1 MKKLLLT
8 VLLLSAVVL
17 GLYNATPVKAD
28 TANLFDPTKVDAATD
43 DGSYWYEFSYYD
55 DTLPTGNYTITFK
68 TDIQPDIIFN
78 NISLSW
84 EDGTY
89 TFQNLY
95 DDGVLVVTGGSAE
108 GYTYTFHIDY
118 LFEGYF
124 NIFYSDLQNY
134 EPVLKV
140 NPLTTTYFSIVM
152 NEVDGVE
159 PVFTYSSLQVNAV
172 YNNLPTA
179 ASIKA
184 QLGATDDVDGDVTSR
199 IEIYNDAYTSTEK
212 VVGGD
217 YYIMFRVADTA
228 GNYAYLRVDID
239 IIDNIPPYLIY
250 DGVTYHDGDTISLP
264 AFYSDDTYEDK
275 ITPEDFMSQ
284 MQFLDGYYTYCD
296 GCEVSG
302 IQVALMNPDMES
314 DAWDIVGTHEFT
326 LIISDGFGYLENYN
340 EAQITIV
347 MTVLENYAPVITG
360 PASQTVEITNFNFA
374 SILAQYS
381 ATDTEDGTV
390 AITVDASTT
399 WNYASPTIGSFNLVL
414 RATDSNGKYT
424 LKTVPITVRDTTI
437 PVFKINNIAVT
448 TYSITVNMSDTSTL
462 QALIDSIVVTDAYYG
477 TLTSSKVVPALPS
490 LTTPATTNI
499 TITCTDASGN
509 VGSLVLTITVADD
522 ILPVIN
528 GPIKVVKGKTATMV
542 TADITAQLSAVDNVS
557 GALSVV
563 VVSDGYSGNMQTIGS
578 YLVQYKATDAAGNI
592 KYHDVRV
599 WVVDNVAPV
608 WVFDDYFINLG
619 VNESMTRTQL
629 IALLQASGMLANDL
643 SYTVTFISDEYSG
656 NELIEGAY
664 NVTMR
669 ITYANG
675 SQSDISV
682 QLAVPAAEDDGDVIV
697 VTPETPQT
705 GFQKFLTSIK
715 NFGVKVWTAIQSG
728 WNWIKNAAVWTYD
741 HIIYP
746 VYKFVFVK
754 DTVDTIPPVTTNPP
768 TTSVVPPTTTTVPY
782 NPPTLTTTNP
792 YQSI

>member
-1 MKKLLLT
+1 MKKLVLSLSLLF
-8 VLLLSAVVL
+8 AVVL
-17 GLYNATPVKAD
+17 GIYNVATVKAD
-28 TANLFDPTKVDAATD
+28 TTNLFDPTKVTTTISGDYIISFGYND
-43 DGSYWYEFSYYD
+43 P
-55 DTLPTGNYTITFK
+55 TLPDGLYTFELKNQPFQLGDPELVNYYIETSYQGQMSIQWWIDEGLANIVGSAGNYTLVIN
-68 TDIQPDIIFN
+68 DVIEGGYINIGQLDPQAAQGLIWN
-78 NISLSW
+78 NAI
-84 EDGTY
+84 
-89 TFQNLY
+89 
-95 DDGVLVVTGGSAE
+95 
-108 GYTYTFHIDY
+108 
-118 LFEGYF
+118 
-124 NIFYSDLQNY
+124 
-134 EPVLKV
+134 
-140 NPLTTTYFSIVM
+140 TTTNFSLVM

-172 YNNLPTA
+172 YNALPTA

-199 IEIYNDAYTSTEK
+199 IEIYNDAYTAETK

-217 YYIMFRVADTA
+217 YYIMFRVSDTA
-228 GNYAYLRVDID
+228 GNYAYLRVDIEV
-239 IIDNIPPYLIY
+239 IDNIKPYLQY
-250 DGVTYHDGDTISLP
+250 DGSSYYDGQSITLDPWYNDDSETEKLTLDEIRDMITY
-264 AFYSDDTYEDK
+264 
-275 ITPEDFMSQ
+275 
-284 MQFLDGYYTYCD
+284 LDGYYVYD
-296 GCEVSG
+296 PYDYNGILVDVSIPG
-302 IQVALMNPDMES
+302 YVGES
-314 DAWDIVGTHEFT
+314 EYYDTVGTYEVHVELT
-326 LIISDGFGYLENYN
+326 DLSNNTATIIVNL
-340 EAQITIV
+340 
-347 MTVLENYAPVITG
+347 TVLENHAPVITG
-360 PASQTVEITNFNFA
+360 PASQTVEITSFNFA

-424 LKTVPITVRDTTI
+424 LKTVPVTVRDTTI

-448 TYSITVNMSDTSTL
+448 NYSVTVNMSDTSTL
-462 QALIDSIVVTDAYYG
+462 QALIDSIVITDAYYG

-490 LTTPATTNI
+490 LTVPAVTNI

-522 ILPVIN
+522 VLPVIN

-578 YLVQYKATDAAGNI
+578 YLIQYKATDAAGNI

-619 VNESMTRTQL
+619 VNETMTKTEL

-643 SYTVTFISDEYSG
+643 SYTVTFLTDEYSG

-682 QLAVPAAEDDGDVIV
+682 QLAVPAADDGDVIV

-705 GFQKFLTSIK
+705 GFQKFLSSVK
-715 NFGVKVWTAIQSG
+715 NLGVKVWTAIQSG
-728 WNWIKNAAVWTYD
+728 WNWVKNAAVWTYD

-746 VYKFVFVK
+746 VYQFIFVK
-754 DTVDTIPPVTTNPP
+754 DTVTTIPPVSTN
-768 TTSVVPPTTTTVPY
+768 TTTTVPS
-782 NPPTLTTTNP
+782 TTTTTTLPPVTTTSNP
-792 YQSI
+792 AQSI

>member
-8 VLLLSAVVL
+8 VSLLFAVVL
-17 GLYNATPVKAD
+17 AIYNATPVKAD
-28 TANLFDPTKVDAATD
+28 TTNLFDPTKVDAATD

-108 GYTYTFHIDY
+108 GYTYTFNIDY

-124 NIFYSDLQNY
+124 YIFYSDPQNY

-199 IEIYNDAYTSTEK
+199 IEIYNDTYTPASK

-228 GNYAYLRVDID
+228 GNYAYLRVDIEV
-239 IIDNIPPYLIY
+239 IDNIKPTLTYNSTIY
-250 DGVTYHDGDTISLP
+250 TDGQSITLPSWYNDDSEAEKLTLEEIKALFTY
-264 AFYSDDTYEDK
+264 
-275 ITPEDFMSQ
+275 Q
-284 MQFLDGYYTYCD
+284 DGYYA
-296 GCEVSG
+296 SG
-302 IQVALMNPDMES
+302 TLVVNAS
-314 DAWDIVGTHEFT
+314 VGTSNYKDTPGTYAVT
-326 LIISDGFGYLENYN
+326 LTVKDGSNNTSTYTVN
-340 EAQITIV
+340 V
-347 MTVLENYAPVITG
+347 TVLENHAPVITG
-360 PASQTVEITNFNFA
+360 PASQTVEITSFNFA

-381 ATDTEDGTV
+381 ASDSEDGTV

-414 RATDSNGKYT
+414 RATDSNGKYS
-424 LKTVPITVRDTTI
+424 LKTIPITVRDTTI

-490 LTTPATTNI
+490 LTVPAVTNI

-522 ILPVIN
+522 VLPVIN

-578 YLVQYKATDAAGNI
+578 YLIQYKATDAAGNI

-619 VNESMTRTQL
+619 VNESMTRTEL

-643 SYTVTFISDEYSG
+643 SYTVTFLTDEYSG

-682 QLAVPAAEDDGDVIV
+682 QLAVPAAEDDDIII
-697 VTPETPQT
+697 VTPEVPQT

-715 NFGVKVWTAIQSG
+715 NFGAKIWGAIQAG
-728 WNWIKNAAVWTYD
+728 WNWVKNAAVWTYD

-746 VYKFVFVK
+746 VYKFIFVK
-754 DTVDTIPPVTTNPP
+754 DTVTTIPPVTTNPP
-768 TTSVVPPTTTTVPY
+768 TTSVVPTTTTVPS
-782 NPPTLTTTNP
+782 NPPLTTTNP